1 MMTEMIMMI
10 AVSCIAIP
18 ALIPFLNSSHTE
30 NQHQVLLTMYYLC
43 QIKTSRQEQAATS
56 GLIPHLQRFVLGD
69 HPLKQFAFPI
79 LFLLGKSSSRSR
91 YELKKYSG
99 LQFYVDS
106 LHDLYWRSHALE
118 VLAVW
123 LTEDIPRCNAVLNTS
138 TNINKLLQCFRS
150 TSNIVQF
157 EKMLP
162 QFKKLLS
169 HSIKVN
175 QSFGRSDLFVQE
187 IKNRLIKHQD
197 SNSIRIGL
205 LKILLLIVVARYDF
219 KTLME

>member
-1 MMTEMIMMI
+1 M
-10 AVSCIAIP
+10 
-18 ALIPFLNSSHTE
+18 
-30 NQHQVLLTMYYLC
+30 
-43 QIKTSRQEQAATS
+43 
-56 GLIPHLQRFVLGD
+56 IPHLQRFVRGD

-79 LFLLGKSSSRSR
+79 LFLLAKSSSKARL
-91 YELKKYSG
+91 ELKKYSG

-123 LTEDIPRCNAVLNTS
+123 LTEDMCRCNLVLNTS
-138 TNINKLLQCFRS
+138 TNINKLLTCFRT
-150 TSNIVQF
+150 TSNVVQF

-169 HSIKVN
+169 VSIRIN
-175 QSFGRSDLFVQE
+175 QSFGRNDLFVQE
-187 IKNRLIKHQD
+187 IKTRLIKHGD

-205 LKILLLIVVARYDF
+205 LKILLLIVVARHDF
-219 KTLME
+219 QILLE